1 LNRFIKDYKL
11 VITTSTK
18 AITITPPLNIEF
30 NAEKSALSYGLN
42 RLNLKV
48 FNLSE
53 ANRNLIVKDKEGNN
67 YIGVELSVGYVNNM
81 KQVFK
86 GNVSRAYPEKNGT
99 EIVSVIECM
108 DGLFDVKE
116 SFTSATASTK
126 LQAVEIIVGN
136 MMNTEIGKIS
146 RQNTIYRD
154 KVIMGN
160 SYEEL
165 KKLLQ
170 PDELMYIED
179 EKLYII
185 KENESAENYVTLISA
200 ETGLMNTPKR
210 ENKIVEL
217 DTRMN
222 PAIKIGGQAK
232 LESIYAP
239 YLNGVYRIDTA
250 RFVGSYDG
258 DAWDMTIKMRQ
269 GA

>member
-1 LNRFIKDYKL
+1 
-11 VITTSTK
+11 
-18 AITITPPLNIEF
+18 
-30 NAEKSALSYGLN
+30 
-42 RLNLKV
+42 
-48 FNLSE
+48 
-53 ANRNLIVKDKEGNN
+53 
-67 YIGVELSVGYVNNM
+67 
-81 KQVFK
+81 
-86 GNVSRAYPEKNGT
+86 
-99 EIVSVIECM
+99 
-108 DGLFDVKE
+108 
-116 SFTSATASTK
+116 
-126 LQAVEIIVGN
+126 
-136 MMNTEIGKIS
+136 
-146 RQNTIYRD
+146 
-154 KVIMGN
+154 
-160 SYEEL
+160 
-165 KKLLQ
+165 
-170 PDELMYIED
+170 MYIED